1 MAGKSLLASAALAL
15 GLLGPGAAAQTA
27 PPIRFAEVTLSLV
40 TTGERQPLQ
49 EVGLFTSTLPL
60 GKAGTLHRAMTVT
73 NETRKTSTALTV
85 ALTVTPTTD
94 DAGLLHCV
102 VLSEVTPAGGE
113 ATSRAK
119 DLAFTHPGQQLMEL
133 FADPVTGSRLNLA
146 VTARFADA
154 APPPLRGGI
163 PPIRF
168 LVKVEQWAGAQRAE
182 LEALQLQ
189 SLDGLPVTH
198 DYSRKVPRWVEGA
211 QDATGAPAQDQPLDA
226 LPLLDLSKGTPVVQ
240 AGQGFSIP
248 VAPEERSKEKPAG
261 KAEGGKKED
270 EPPPRR
276 LVWDRE
282 YYHLTLKPLSLRD
295 GRLALGV
302 SVEGQILNPV
312 TRAPMPVLDQSGE
325 KTLVNGEPAT
335 FYLTRETS
343 GGPLGFAVWVVPQ
356 WGEEGAAPAT
366 PPPSPPPQGAAP

>member
-1 MAGKSLLASAALAL
+1 MAGKANLAVAALVL
-15 GLLGPGAAAQTA
+15 GLLGPGAAAQTS
-27 PPIRFAEVTLSLV
+27 PPIRFAEITLRLV

-49 EVGLFTSTLPL
+49 EVGIFTSSLPL

-73 NETRKTSTALTV
+73 NETRNASTALTV

-94 DAGLLHCV
+94 DSGVLHCV
-102 VLSEVTPAGGE
+102 VLSEVSPAGGDL
-113 ATSRAK
+113 TSRAK

-133 FADPVTGSRLNLA
+133 FADPATGCHLVLA
-146 VTARFADA
+146 LTAHLTDS
-154 APPPLRGGI
+154 APPPSKGTMPL
-163 PPIRF
+163 IRF

-182 LEALQLQ
+182 LETLQLQ
-189 SLDGLPVTH
+189 SLEGVAVTH
-198 DYSRKVPRWVEGA
+198 DYSRKVPRWVEGGTSA
-211 QDATGAPAQDQPLDA
+211 AQDQPTDQ
-226 LPLLDLSKGTPVVQ
+226 LPLLDLSKGTPVIQ

-248 VAPEERSKEKPAG
+248 VTPEEKP
-261 KAEGGKKED
+261 KKKEGGDEAGG

-295 GRLALGV
+295 GRLELGV
-302 SVEGQILNPV
+302 SVEGQILDPV
-312 TRAPMPVLDQSGE
+312 TRTPMPVLDQRAE

-356 WGEEGAAPAT
+356 WGEET
-366 PPPSPPPQGAAP
+366 SPPSPPQPPPQPGGVPQ